1 MFYHAGQ
8 IKFSFWGAVTVNKM
22 SGVSPPSLSLL
33 ALIGVYT
40 KIGILGFG
48 GGYAVLAFIRSEVVD
63 RHGWQTAEQFD
74 HVVEMAAFAPGP
86 TTSNVLAAIAFRLHG
101 WKGLVLGSVAALW
114 PSVVLIMILAA
125 VTQVL
130 HNPWLSGAL
139 HGIEVAVVG
148 LLVGVVWTLWK
159 DVPKAVIT
167 AALAVLAMGLT
178 LLGISPVITIVVA
191 AALGLADFL
200 VRRRPLQ
207 NEPKGNP
214 GAPSAPTGKQ

>member
-1 MFYHAGQ
+1 MFTRSARL
-8 IKFSFWGAVTVNKM
+8 IFPWGAVTVVNKM
-22 SGVSPPSLSLL
+22 PGTSPPSRSLL
-33 ALIGVYT
+33 ALLGVYT

-63 RHGWQTAEQFD
+63 KQGWQTAEQFD
-74 HVVEMAAFAPGP
+74 HVVEMTAFAPGP

-101 WKGLVLGSVAALW
+101 WKGLVLGSIAALW

-148 LLVGVVWTLWK
+148 LLVGVTWTLWK

-207 NEPKGNP
+207 NEPSGDP
-214 GAPSAPTGKQ
+214 GAASAPAGKQ